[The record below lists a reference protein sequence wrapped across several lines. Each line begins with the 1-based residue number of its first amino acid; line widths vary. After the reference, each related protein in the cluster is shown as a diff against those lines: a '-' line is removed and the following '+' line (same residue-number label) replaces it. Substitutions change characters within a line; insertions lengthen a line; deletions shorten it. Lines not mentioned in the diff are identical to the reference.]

1 MAEKEK
7 KAVGTDDSDKD
18 EGRKRKKQYC
28 QCDFR
33 QDRYY
38 HTADPVAVWLSDR
51 GIHVSAGQDVFHRFC
66 REGGSSYSCYLL
78 NK

>member
-7 KAVGTDDSDKD
+7 KQSVQTIQTKTRVEKGKSSIASVIF
-18 EGRKRKKQYC
+18 GR
-28 QCDFR
+28 
-33 QDRYY
+33 DRYY